1 MYKVINVTKTLIL
14 TYKNHNFDT
23 ELANM
28 KPYMTKLHMD
38 CQTEKISEKI
48 LLQLCCITSEKA
60 SI

>member
-28 KPYMTKLHMD
+28 KPYMTKLDTD
-38 CQTEKISEKI
+38 CQTGYIRSQR
-48 LLQLCCITSEKA
+48 LQF
-60 SI
+60 